1 MDIALTAAQQQAR
14 DRFRAFAEEHV
25 VPHADRFDADEHLP
39 DSLVR
44 ALAQTGWLGATV
56 PAEFGGQGL
65 DALTFGLL
73 CEEVGRASASLL
85 SLLIVHGMVCQS
97 ILKWGTAEQ
106 RAHWLPRLARGE
118 RIGAFGLTEPE
129 VGSDASAVQTRAVAD
144 GDGYVLSGE
153 KKWISFGQVANLF
166 LIVARCDDQPTA
178 FLVERDTAGFASE
191 PIRGMLGFRSAML
204 ARLVL
209 DGCRIPS
216 GHLVGRVG
224 FGFTHVAGSA
234 LDHGRYC
241 VAWGCLGVIEACVAA
256 SLRYSS
262 ERKQFG
268 DVLKGH
274 QLIQQMVADMLT
286 NARAT
291 RLMCAHAARLKD
303 QGDPS
308 MIMETSTAKYFA
320 SRAAM
325 RAADSAVQIHGANGC
340 HISHP
345 VQRYFRDARIMEIIE
360 GSNQIQ
366 QIIIAK
372 NGYQQF
378 LMEQRRA
385 RKARAT
391 RQVPPEPVAPPAD
404 VPAAIAVAPGAE
416 QEPQKIKCV
425 VWDLDHTVWDGILL
439 EDDEVTLRPGVVDII
454 RTLDQRGI
462 LQSVAS
468 RNEHAHALR
477 KLEALGLA
485 EYFLYPQINWNSKA
499 DNIRTI
505 AQKLN
510 IGLDTFAFIDDQAF
524 EREEVNFSLPQVL
537 CLDAADVHAVPGM
550 PRMHPRFITDDS
562 ARRRQMYLSDQQ
574 RNAVEETFTG
584 PKNDFLATLGM
595 VLTIAPAR
603 EEDLRR
609 AEELTMRT
617 HQLNTT
623 GDTYS
628 YEELDRLRQSDR
640 HLLLIAGLEDK
651 YGTYGKIGLVLI
663 ERGEAVWTIKLLLM
677 SCRVMSRG
685 IGGVLLS
692 HIRRAARDQGVRL
705 QAEFVANDRNRMMY
719 MTYKFNGFQETGPA
733 GGEGH
738 VGRVV
743 LDNDLRQIP
752 EFPHYL
758 VIRT

>member
-1 MDIALTAAQQQAR
+1 MDIALTADQQQAR
-14 DRFRAFAEEHV
+14 ARFRAFTDEHV
-25 VPHADRFDADEHLP
+25 VPHADRFDQDEHLP
-39 DSLVR
+39 DSLIR

-56 PAEFGGQGL
+56 PPAYGGQGM

-97 ILKWGTAEQ
+97 ILKWGTEAQ
-106 RAHWLPRLARGE
+106 KTRWLPQLATGE
-118 RIGAFGLTEPE
+118 RIGAFGLTEPD
-129 VGSDASAVQTRAVAD
+129 VGSDASAVQTRAVVQDD
-144 GDGYVLSGE
+144 GTYVLTGE

-166 LIVARCDDQPTA
+166 VIVARCNDQPTA
-178 FLVERDTAGFASE
+178 FLVERDTPGFSSE

-209 DGCRIPS
+209 NGCRIPADR
-216 GHLVGRVG
+216 LVGRVG

-241 VAWGCLGVIEACVAA
+241 VAWGCLGLIEACVAA

-268 DVLKGH
+268 EFLKSH

-286 NARAT
+286 DAKAT
-291 RLMCAHAARLKD
+291 RLMCAHAAHLKA

-360 GSNQIQ
+360 GSHQIQ

-385 RKARAT
+385 RKARAAAQAQPT
-391 RQVPPEPVAPPAD
+391 PPAPQTAEPD
-404 VPAAIAVAPGAE
+404 AAP
-416 QEPQKIKCV
+416 KIKCV
-425 VWDLDHTVWDGILL
+425 VWDLDHTLWDGILL
-439 EDDEVTLRPGVVDII
+439 EDGHVALRPGVVDII

-462 LQSVAS
+462 LQSIAS
-468 RNEHAHALR
+468 RNTHDHAMQ

-499 DNIRTI
+499 DNLRTI

-510 IGLDTFAFIDDQAF
+510 INLDTFAFIDDQAF

-537 CLDAADVHAVPGM
+537 CIDALNVHTVPDL

-574 RNAVEETFTG
+574 RNTVEESFTG
-584 PKNDFLATLGM
+584 PKNEFLATLGM
-595 VLTIAPAR
+595 VLTITPAR
-603 EEDLRR
+603 EEDLKR

-663 ERGEAVWTIKLLLM
+663 ERGASVWTIKLLLM

-685 IGGVLLS
+685 IGGALIS
-692 HIRRAARDQGVRL
+692 YIRRAARDHGVALR
-705 QAEFVANDRNRMMY
+705 AEFVTNDRNRMMY

-733 GGEGH
+733 QD
-738 VGRVV
+738 GRLV
-743 LDNDLRQIP
+743 LDNDLSQIP
-752 EFPHYL
+752 EFPNCL
-758 VIRT
+758 VIRS

>member
-1 MDIALTAAQQQAR
+1 MDIALTPAQQQAR
-14 DRFRAFAEEHV
+14 DHFRAFTDEHV
-25 VPHADRFDADEHLP
+25 VPHADRFDQDEHLP
-39 DSLVR
+39 DRLIR

-56 PAEFGGQGL
+56 PSAYGGQGL

-97 ILKWGTAEQ
+97 ILKWGTDAQ
-106 RAHWLPRLARGE
+106 KDHWLPLLASGE

-129 VGSDASAVQTRAVAD
+129 VGSDASAVQTRAHAVD
-144 GDGYVLSGE
+144 GAYVLTGQ

-178 FLVERDTAGFASE
+178 FLVERGTPGFASE

-209 DGCRIPS
+209 DGCHIPS
-216 GHLVGRVG
+216 DHLVGRVG

-241 VAWGCLGVIEACVAA
+241 VAWGCLGLIEACVTA

-268 DVLKGH
+268 EFLKSH

-286 NARAT
+286 DAKAT
-291 RLMCAHAARLKD
+291 RLMCAHAAHLKD

-340 HISHP
+340 HIGHP

-360 GSNQIQ
+360 GSHQIQ

-378 LMEQRRA
+378 LMAQRRA
-385 RKARAT
+385 RKARAAAAAAA
-391 RQVPPEPVAPPAD
+391 PVAP
-404 VPAAIAVAPGAE
+404 AE
-416 QEPQKIKCV
+416 AQNDELPKIKCV
-425 VWDLDHTVWDGILL
+425 VWDLDHTLWNGILL
-439 EDDEVTLRPGVVDII
+439 EDADVSLRAGVVDII

-468 RNEHAHALR
+468 RNTHDHAMQ

-499 DNIRTI
+499 DNLRTL

-510 IGLDTFAFIDDQAF
+510 INLDTFAFIDDQAF

-537 CLDAADVHAVPGM
+537 CIDALDVSTVLAM
-550 PRMHPRFITDDS
+550 PRMHPRFITDES
-562 ARRRQMYLSDQQ
+562 AQRRRMYLSDQQ

-584 PKNDFLATLGM
+584 PKNEFLATLGM

-603 EEDLRR
+603 EEDLKR

-628 YEELDRLRQSDR
+628 YEELDRLRQSDQ
-640 HLLLIAGLEDK
+640 HLLLVAGLEDK

-663 ERGEAVWTIKLLLM
+663 ERGASVWTIKLLLM

-685 IGGVLLS
+685 IGGVLIS
-692 HIRRAARDQGVRL
+692 HIRRAAQAQGVRL
-705 QAEFVANDRNRMMY
+705 VAEFVANDRNRMMY
-719 MTYKFNGFQETGPA
+719 MTYKFNGFKETGPA
-733 GGEGH
+733 GAEAN
-738 VGRVV
+738 GRV
-743 LDNDLRQIP
+743 LLENDLRQIP
-752 EFPHYL
+752 EFPNHL
-758 VIRT
+758 VIRS

>member
-14 DRFRAFAEEHV
+14 DRFRAFADEHV

-39 DSLVR
+39 DSLIR

-56 PAEFGGQGL
+56 PPAYGGQGM
-65 DALTFGLL
+65 DAITFGLL
-73 CEEVGRASASLL
+73 CEEIGRASASLL

-97 ILKWGTAEQ
+97 ILKWGTDAQ
-106 RAHWLPRLARGE
+106 KSHWLPRLATGE
-118 RIGAFGLTEPE
+118 RLGAFGLTEPE

-144 GDGYVLSGE
+144 GEGYVLTGE

-178 FLVERDTAGFASE
+178 FLVERDTPGFSSE
-191 PIRGMLGFRSAML
+191 PIKGMLGFRAAML
-204 ARLVL
+204 GRLVL
-209 DGCRIPS
+209 DGCRIPA
-216 GHLVGRVG
+216 GHLVGRIG

-268 DVLKGH
+268 DFLKSH

-286 NARAT
+286 EARAT
-291 RLMCAHAARLKD
+291 RLMCLHAAHLKE

-340 HISHP
+340 HVSHP

-385 RKARAT
+385 RKARAAA
-391 RQVPPEPVAPPAD
+391 QAAPVEKTAEKPAAEPAD
-404 VPAAIAVAPGAE
+404 KPADKVVEKG
-416 QEPQKIKCV
+416 PQKIKCV
-425 VWDLDHTVWDGILL
+425 VWDLDHTLWDGILL
-439 EDDEVTLRPGVVDII
+439 EDGEVTLRAGVVDII
-454 RTLDQRGI
+454 RTLDRRGI

-468 RNEHAHALR
+468 RNDHAHAMR

-485 EYFLYPQINWNSKA
+485 EYFLYPQIHWNSKA
-499 DNIRTI
+499 DSLRTI

-524 EREEVNFSLPQVL
+524 EREEVAFSLPQVL
-537 CLDAADVHAVPGM
+537 CIDAADVATVPDL

-562 ARRRQMYLSDQQ
+562 ARRRQMYLSDLQ

-584 PKNDFLATLGM
+584 PKNEFLATLGM
-595 VLTIAPAR
+595 VLTITPAR
-603 EEDLRR
+603 EEDLQR

-623 GDTYS
+623 GDTYA

-640 HLLLIAGLEDK
+640 HRLLIAGLEDK

-663 ERGEAVWTIKLLLM
+663 ECGEQVWTIKLLLM

-685 IGGVLLS
+685 IGGVLIS
-692 HIRRAARDQGVRL
+692 HIRRAAREQGVRL

-719 MTYKFNGFQETGPA
+719 MTYKFNGFQEAGPA
-733 GGEGH
+733 GEG
-738 VGRVV
+738 GRVL
-743 LDNDLRQIP
+743 LDNDLGRIP